1 VIPRTFFGFV
11 DFFSYHI
18 DMKTYC
24 IYYLPNAI
32 RELYPGIKGKVG
44 MTYDAKKRYYE
55 NKCLGLDMTGY
66 VILFENIAT
75 KQEAKRLEHRYQ
87 QILRCV
93 DGTNSAEY
101 RKRNSEARLGKKML
115 PRTQA
120 HRDKLSA
127 ALLGKPGWNKGIS
140 PPKSPCQYCGLEV
153 SATNMKRWHGD
164 QCKQKP

>member
-1 VIPRTFFGFV
+1 V

-75 KQEAKRLEHRYQ
+75 KQEAKRLEYRYQ

-101 RKRNSEARLGKKML
+101 RKRNSEARLGKKMP
-115 PRTQA
+115 PRTRE

-127 ALLGKPGWNKGIS
+127 SLQGNIPWNKGMS
-140 PPKSPCQYCGLEV
+140 TSKSACPHCGKMV
-153 SATNMKRWHGD
+153 DYRNMSRWHGD
-164 QCKQKP
+164 RCKQKP